1 MQSAHRNVPLVIGI
15 GAALLGA
22 SLPDTAAAAKRITGK
37 LTAPGYN
44 VIAVAA
50 NGKVTSARAKPKFKL
65 RPPAAVVT
73 LQLRTRDGVYGGPVV
88 VGKAEKGKR
97 AILGVRAGASL
108 GKVKVKR
115 RRGYAKARVGQRW
128 RDETRLA
135 RAKRGVPIGARKF
148 GFVRSKRTH
157 GGAPGDRDLDGVA
170 NPLDVDAN
178 GNRVLDNLDRRA
190 GGARAAQ
197 AEGDSF
203 FSHLFFGPALDQT
216 ANVNAGSTDQQIDAV
231 LPTHGILAMSIVG
244 DSAVLDCG
252 GVPDP
257 NDAAGWIGGLPYCT
271 LGGTGRVFG
280 GALNGQPFPDCC
292 DNDHHGQGTMVNNI
306 NNPALGANM
315 FLSPRA
321 TADQISTGDVLIQR
335 VPADGRELAMTIQY
349 SMATVPALVSY
360 DDGQGNSATL
370 SYPVAPS
377 GPGTQ
382 NNPFPVSANPSTGDV
397 NVTVTLWRPQRR
409 PLPTEPGYSDPP
421 SAWTDIGGLLY
432 EVGIEDMG
440 SLCPRDAFTAG
451 DSNLIA
457 PPSES
462 APGLLDTAGPQPANP
477 GNTLRYTI
485 NLTTCVSSPVITG
498 PRGEEP
504 APPVS
509 FAPGETR
516 HFGFQAA
523 SFSST
528 NGASATTQIFFRREQ

>member
-1 MQSAHRNVPLVIGI
+1 MHPARRVTASVVVISI
-15 GAALLGA
+15 ALLGA
-22 SLPDTAAAAKRITGK
+22 SAPGNAAAAKRITGK
-37 LTAPGYN
+37 VTAPGYN

-50 NGKVTSARAKPKFKL
+50 NGKVRSARAKPKFSL
-65 RPPAAVVT
+65 RPPAALVT
-73 LQLRTRDGVYGGPVV
+73 LQLRRTDGIYGGPIV
-88 VGKAEKGKR
+88 VGKAERGKK
-97 AILGVRAGASL
+97 AIVGVRAGAGL
-108 GKVKVKR
+108 GKVKVNR
-115 RRGYAKARVGQRW
+115 RRGYAKARVGERW
-128 RDETRLA
+128 RDDRRWA

-178 GNRVLDNLDRRA
+178 GNRVLDNLDR
-190 GGARAAQ
+190 GARAGRAAQ
-197 AEGDSF
+197 DEGAGF
-203 FSHLFFGPALDQT
+203 FSHLFFGLSLDLS
-216 ANVNAGSTDQQIDAV
+216 ANVNAGSTDQEIDAV
-231 LPTHGILAMSIVG
+231 LPAQGILAMSIVG
-244 DSAVLDCG
+244 DAAMLDCG
-252 GVPDP
+252 GIPDP

-271 LGGTGRVFG
+271 RGGTGRVFG
-280 GALNGQPFPDCC
+280 GAQAGQPFPACC
-292 DNDHHGQGTMVNNI
+292 DVDGDGKGTMVNNI
-306 NNPALGANM
+306 NNPAFGANM

-321 TADQISTGDVLIQR
+321 TADQIRTGDVLIQR
-335 VPADGRELAMTIQY
+335 VPADGRESAMTIQY

-360 DDGQGNSATL
+360 DDGQGSSATV
-370 SYPVAPS
+370 SYPVAQS

-397 NVTVTLWRPQRR
+397 SVTVTLWRPQRR

-432 EVGIEDMG
+432 EVGIGDMG
-440 SLCPRDAFTAG
+440 SLCPRGAFTAG
-451 DSNLIA
+451 DSNLVE

-462 APGLLDTAGPQPANP
+462 PPGLLDTAGPQVATP
-477 GNTLRYTI
+477 GNTLRYTV
-485 NLTTCVSSPVITG
+485 NLTTCVDSPVITG

-528 NGASATTQIFFRREQ
+528 NGASATQSIVFRREQ